1 MRILNI
7 STPVLDG
14 YHSYFGGASG
24 HIIYCMFKALS
35 RYVTL
40 HTLLLDSNAE
50 LPFTYTKVSH
60 SVNSLFFLKY
70 KRLISKLIA
79 KYHPDV
85 ITHFYFHETEFNPV
99 VTNLTSNFI
108 IGMVEL
114 PHIRLP
120 DELTTIDR
128 IKKLMRPIALRLT
141 DETIKKASKIVV
153 VNEGAK
159 QYYSKYTDEIEV
171 IPYGV
176 DHQLFKY
183 VPLPENKNVVVV
195 SRLIK
200 RRGVHYIIQ
209 ALSGVIKYHK
219 DVVLHIVG
227 SGSMK
232 STLEH
237 LACKNNLAVVFHNN
251 VTINKLKQIFANSYV
266 FCHFSMSDGWNQPA
280 LEAMSVGR
288 PVICTNA
295 PFNSMVKHEK
305 TGFLVDFPDVK
316 TLADYFIYLFDDQDE
331 ARRMGKN
338 SRKEVLKN
346 YDWDK
351 IAKQYVGVF
360 EEVIR

>member
-1 MRILNI
+1 
-7 STPVLDG
+7 
-14 YHSYFGGASG
+14 
-24 HIIYCMFKALS
+24 
-35 RYVTL
+35 
-40 HTLLLDSNAE
+40 
-50 LPFTYTKVSH
+50 
-60 SVNSLFFLKY
+60 
-70 KRLISKLIA
+70 
-79 KYHPDV
+79 
-85 ITHFYFHETEFNPV
+85 
-99 VTNLTSNFI
+99 
-108 IGMVEL
+108 MVEL